1 MVHDGR
7 VNAYREELGPADVA
21 GLEPGRYAV
30 ELAWVP
36 QRRGPKAY
44 RFRQQRQQLTD
55 AGFRYDAG
63 ERAWFGDVDAAG
75 LDLVRELI
83 ETDHGVSLVY
93 G

>member
-1 MVHDGR
+1 MD
-7 VNAYREELGPADVA
+7 AYREELGPADVA
-21 GLEPGRYAV
+21 GLEPGRYGV

-44 RFRQQRQQLTD
+44 RFRQRRQQLTD
-55 AGFRYDAG
+55 AGFRYDPG

-75 LDLVRELI
+75 LGLVQELI
-83 ETDHGVSLVY
+83 ESGHGVSRVY

>member
-1 MVHDGR
+1 MDT
-7 VNAYREELGPADVA
+7 YREELGPADLA

-55 AGFRYDAG
+55 AGFRYHPG
-63 ERAWFGDVDAAG
+63 ERAWFGDVDAVG
-75 LDLVRELI
+75 LDLVRALI
-83 ETDHGVSLVY
+83 ETDHGVSRVY